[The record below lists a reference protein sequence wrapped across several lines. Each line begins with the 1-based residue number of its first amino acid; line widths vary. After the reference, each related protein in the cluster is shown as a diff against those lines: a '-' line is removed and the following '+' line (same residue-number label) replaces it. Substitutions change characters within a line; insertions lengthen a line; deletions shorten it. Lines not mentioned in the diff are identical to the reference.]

1 MKNGKYSGFEEKA
14 QIMDAQAMTRAI
26 TRISHEIIE
35 KNKGAE
41 GILLI
46 GVRKRGYPLA
56 ERIAECIKKIE
67 GVELSVEGLDIGFFR
82 DDIAKNQNEPVITRD
97 DISAD
102 VDGATI
108 VLVDDVIFTGRTTR
122 AAIEC
127 IFSHGRPRA
136 VQLAVL
142 VDRGLRELP
151 FRPDFVGK
159 NIPTSHSERV
169 RVSVAE
175 IDGEDAVTIMAKI

>member
-67 GVELSVEGLDIGFFR
+67 GVELSVEGLDIGFF
-82 DDIAKNQNEPVITRD
+82 RD